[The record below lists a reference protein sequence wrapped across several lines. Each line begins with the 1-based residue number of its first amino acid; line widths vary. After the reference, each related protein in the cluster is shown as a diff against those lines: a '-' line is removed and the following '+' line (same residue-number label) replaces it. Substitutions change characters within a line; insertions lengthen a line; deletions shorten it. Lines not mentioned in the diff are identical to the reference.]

1 MYVVLLIV
9 VFEWLTEKH
18 LPELYTLL
26 KYKLQIMAMISLSW
40 FLTLFLSVMDNRVAV
55 NIIDC
60 FFIDGA
66 KVSIP
71 IVFYLRQI
79 ISHQIQEISYVISI
93 MLCSVII
100 ILKIANYISFAKYT
114 RYTVPVYQI

>member
-1 MYVVLLIV
+1 MDPGYKLGYWFSHCVIWDCTLTATLHVYIYLCRSHLV

-26 KYKLQIMAMISLSW
+26 KHKLQIMAMISLSW

-66 KVSIP
+66 KV
-71 IVFYLRQI
+71 R
-79 ISHQIQEISYVISI
+79 
-93 MLCSVII
+93 
-100 ILKIANYISFAKYT
+100 
-114 RYTVPVYQI
+114 